1 MRPACWEAPCSAVA
15 ASHASDLEWQ
25 SRVCP
30 KYTLFSSLSG
40 PVLAP
45 GHLVIH
51 LSRRCSPL
59 FAPARSLTLQPARGP
74 ASFRGPSGRFPAVA
88 HTASRLERGRPSAAH
103 LPRPLP
109 PGHRSRHPRATGGA
123 VGGPEAHVLTAKKE
137 PTDVR
142 QEKHDLRPPIQRYLP
157 ACMEGAT
164 SASAGATV
172 VGNCIV
178 ALRPSRRGLRA
189 MFSRVIGC
197 TSCMI
202 WGAGCQDASANQMPR
217 HKACSHFSRDAN
229 SSEQTVDPA
238 KK

>member
-1 MRPACWEAPCSAVA
+1 
-15 ASHASDLEWQ
+15 
-25 SRVCP
+25 
-30 KYTLFSSLSG
+30 
-40 PVLAP
+40 
-45 GHLVIH
+45 
-51 LSRRCSPL
+51 
-59 FAPARSLTLQPARGP
+59 
-74 ASFRGPSGRFPAVA
+74 
-88 HTASRLERGRPSAAH
+88 
-103 LPRPLP
+103 
-109 PGHRSRHPRATGGA
+109 